1 MADKPN
7 NIDGLFKDIEKIKL
21 PDVVSN
27 LKPEL
32 VTAAQVEQFLK
43 IISDSHGITIPVALL
58 GVTLLFLKGACN
70 NSAPNYMGVEL
81 KVSEK
86 EVITLTKY
94 DLQYACQTA
103 TGNKFLRRVAQ
114 FLAKKI
120 CTFAEKNSLSGDL
133 AVKLNN
139 MAIAKENYAGP
150 LNQREKAWACSFVQE
165 VDDLSTL
172 ASPRLVS
179 LLAEDY
185 NKNLANKKTNKTQKK
200 ANAAEERKWRKGK
213 KKSTDDNKEKQNKKT
228 KNN

>member
-1 MADKPN
+1 MADKAK
-7 NIDGLFKDIEKIKL
+7 NIDDLYKDIEKNIKL
-21 PDVVSN
+21 PDMVSN

-32 VTAAQVEQFLK
+32 VTATQVDQFLK
-43 IISDSHGITIPVALL
+43 IISDSHGITPPVALL

-70 NSAPNYMGVEL
+70 NSAPNNMGIDLTV
-81 KVSEK
+81 EK
-86 EVITLTKY
+86 EIITLTKY

-103 TGNKFLRRVAQ
+103 TGNKFLRRIAQ

-139 MAIAKENYAGP
+139 AAIAKENSAGP
-150 LNQREKAWACSFVQE
+150 LNQKEKAWACSFVQE

-185 NKNLANKKTNKTQKK
+185 NKNLANRKPKKTQKK

-213 KKSTDDNKEKQNKKT
+213 KKATSDNKEKQNK
-228 KNN
+228 NNLNK